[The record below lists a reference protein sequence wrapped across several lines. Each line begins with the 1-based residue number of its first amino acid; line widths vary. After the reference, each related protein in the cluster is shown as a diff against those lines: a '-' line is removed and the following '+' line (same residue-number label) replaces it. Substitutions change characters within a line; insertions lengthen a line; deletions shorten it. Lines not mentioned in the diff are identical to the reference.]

1 LLGRLQPDRFPF
13 PLSREQASRALSRL
27 TEELRRDGHPL
38 SEHEVATGALAIA
51 NAAMADAIRR
61 VSLEQGHDVREDA
74 LVVFGGAGGQHA
86 TSVARLLG
94 IRSVLFHPL
103 SGVLSAHGIGLA
115 EVGWHEQRDLGRP
128 PLADQGLER
137 AAAALLELEARARS
151 ELATENVVVRRKV
164 DLTYAGTRT
173 PCTVDFGD

>member
-61 VSLEQGHDVREDA
+61 VSLEQGHDVRKDV
-74 LVVFGGAGGQHA
+74 LIVFGGAGGQHA

-94 IRSVLFHPL
+94 IGRILFHRVA
-103 SGVLSAHGIGLA
+103 GVLSAYGIGLA
-115 EVGWHEQRDLGRP
+115 KLGAHFERDLGRID
-128 PLADQGLER
+128 LDAEGL
-137 AAAALLELEARARS
+137 ARAEALFLEMEQEAERQFS
-151 ELATENVVVRRKV
+151 ARAELGRKL
-164 DLTYAGTRT
+164 DLSYAGT
-173 PCTVDFGD
+173 